1 MECYFSSV
9 FVTEKLEHDLFC
21 VCSLSF
27 TSYDLWEWCI
37 QKWWNM
43 KNDTHQQLVLLLT
56 CCFKR
61 GLENM
66 YQLNVIRN
74 INNAYQHSGSTKGLQ
89 GYADLYNY
97 DSDQTFLVNK
107 KERFGNTSVH
117 WKSST
122 QICYFCHVSCTR
134 KD

>member
-1 MECYFSSV
+1 
-9 FVTEKLEHDLFC
+9 
-21 VCSLSF
+21 
-27 TSYDLWEWCI
+27 
-37 QKWWNM
+37 M

-66 YQLNVIRN
+66 YQLNIIRN

-117 WKSST
+117 
-122 QICYFCHVSCTR
+122 
-134 KD
+134 